1 MRLISPDAFHDPAQK
16 ERKMAFLKREL
27 HRQVKGP
34 EITELDFWNLV
45 FDTDTKRLYVEH
57 EWTYLDSRIRGTA
70 DYRTDVMDIAA
81 YLTQG
86 GQTAGHRE
94 LWRLLRAIF
103 KEQFEPEE
111 YDPQAPLS
119 GQPPAQEVEQKAPSR
134 P

>member
-1 MRLISPDAFHDPAQK
+1 
-16 ERKMAFLKREL
+16 MAFLKREL
-27 HRQVKGP
+27 HREVKGP
-34 EITELDFWNLV
+34 EVTELDFWNLV

-57 EWTYLDSRIRGTA
+57 EWTYLDSRIRGAT

-94 LWRLLRAIF
+94 LWRLLRGIF

-111 YDPQAPLS
+111 YDPEVPFS
-119 GQPPAQEVEQKAPSR
+119 GQGLGSGHRAAGASSSLT
-134 P
+134 

>member
-1 MRLISPDAFHDPAQK
+1 
-16 ERKMAFLKREL
+16 MAILKREL
-27 HRQVKGP
+27 HRLVKGP
-34 EITELDFWNLV
+34 ETTELDLWNLV

-57 EWTYLDSRIRGTA
+57 EWTYMDPLIRGAA
-70 DYRTDVMDIAA
+70 DYRTDVMDIAE
-81 YLTQG
+81 YLSQG

-111 YDPQAPLS
+111 DDRQAALS
-119 GQPPAQEVEQKAPSR
+119 EQPPAQEVEQKSPS

>member
-1 MRLISPDAFHDPAQK
+1 
-16 ERKMAFLKREL
+16 MAVLKREL

-57 EWTYLDSRIRGTA
+57 EWTYLDSRIRGAA

-103 KEQFEPEE
+103 KEQFDPEE
-111 YDPQAPLS
+111 DDRQTPLS
-119 GQPPAQEVEQKAPSR
+119 GQPRAEEVE
-134 P
+134 

>member
-1 MRLISPDAFHDPAQK
+1 
-16 ERKMAFLKREL
+16 MASLKREL

-70 DYRTDVMDIAA
+70 DYRTDVMDIAT

-94 LWRLLRAIF
+94 LWRLLRGIF
-103 KEQFEPEE
+103 KEQFDPEE
-111 YDPQAPLS
+111 YDREAPLS
-119 GQPPAQEVEQKAPSR
+119 RPAPAQAVEQKTPSH

>member
-1 MRLISPDAFHDPAQK
+1 
-16 ERKMAFLKREL
+16 MAFLKREL

-57 EWTYLDSRIRGTA
+57 EWSYLDSRIRGAA
-70 DYRTDVMDIAA
+70 DYRTDVMDIAE

-94 LWRLLRAIF
+94 LWRLLRGIF

-111 YDPQAPLS
+111 YDRQAALS
-119 GQPPAQEVEQKAPSR
+119 EQPPAQEVEQKSPS

>member
-1 MRLISPDAFHDPAQK
+1 
-16 ERKMAFLKREL
+16 MAFLKREL

-57 EWTYLDSRIRGTA
+57 EWSYLDSRIRGVA
-70 DYRTDVMDIAA
+70 DYRTDVMDIAE

-94 LWRLLRAIF
+94 LWRLLRAMF

-111 YDPQAPLS
+111 YDRQAALS
-119 GQPPAQEVEQKAPSR
+119 EQHPAQEVERKSPS

>member
-1 MRLISPDAFHDPAQK
+1 
-16 ERKMAFLKREL
+16 MAFLKREL
-27 HRQVKGP
+27 HRQVRGP
-34 EITELDFWNLV
+34 KITELDCWNLV

-57 EWTYLDSRIRGTA
+57 EWTYLDSGVRGAA
-70 DYRTDVMDIAA
+70 DYRTDIMDIAA

-103 KEQFEPEE
+103 KEEFDPDE
-111 YDPQAPLS
+111 YDYEAPLS
-119 GQPPAQEVEQKAPSR
+119 GQPSAREFEPKAPGG